1 MENTIPAEFLAA
13 ITQIFAIATSI
24 IWLSIQRLIK
34 RQDKSTETNSFES
47 DDIRDVVNNPFSNGN
62 RISRIIFDTII
73 LSAVSGYTFIL
84 HVAETP
90 TTYGIIAKATTFIA
104 WLYCF
109 VLAITAS
116 RYPLPNPTGWRLNIH
131 LCIIYTILFFSSSVN
146 MISALWQ
153 NTGISFMQAL
163 PIFLPV
169 IFGLDL
175 VYTTATVKNGSRFL
189 DGDGFVIP
197 VLNYATPFFLNRFLI
212 VIQEIT
218 SGHGDERS
226 FICGLGNIF
235 GLATFIVIANI
246 LVEQLWFFAQSS
258 TQMRTKSMLNMEI
271 YRKTLRRMD
280 TVVLS
285 GGGAN
290 RDEKKDAEK
299 NKDEEDSTSSTGMVV
314 NLMST
319 DSSRISDFASWW
331 FVLIEAPVQLGVG
344 VYFLYTLL
352 GWSAI
357 LGLSTMII
365 TIPINHYNSNLFL
378 RTQEKVMKARDK
390 RVSLMN
396 EVLQGIRQIKF
407 FAWEANWSKRI
418 LEARNLELGYLRL
431 VYFSEIIFMILWQ
444 STPILVTT
452 IAFWSFTKIEGK
464 ELTAPIAFTSITI
477 FNDLRF
483 SLTVIPET
491 VTRLFETFISLNR
504 IDKFLT
510 EDEIITTHPVSFDV
524 IIGFKNATI
533 SWPSKPKIDTNPTFP
548 EQDTFTLKDLNVVF
562 PNNKLSLV
570 CGPTGSGKSL
580 IMLSLLGETETHS
593 GSVLFP
599 RSTYPNNLDD
609 SAAVTSIKVCEDAD
623 IIPEHWILQHAVAY
637 VSQTAW
643 LQNNSIK
650 NNILFGL
657 PFAEK
662 RYKAVLTACALD
674 KDINYLEDGDETEIG
689 EKGITLS
696 GGQKA
701 RVALARAVYSRAQN
715 ILMDDVLSAVDAHTA
730 KHLYKK
736 CLTGP
741 LMNGRTQVLITHY
754 VNLCIQGSS
763 YVVFVKNGGIQLS
776 GSPAE
781 LKQENK
787 LALIFEENVKSD
799 DYEEEEETIRELD
812 TIQEIKK
819 AKILVEDE
827 NRASGTVKLRLYRLY
842 FKLLGNWFFWSFIVV
857 SIIGVRCLD
866 VSSSWWLKKW
876 AQSYETTSG
885 TIPSHSLL
893 ISQINNMASIPSV
906 LSEEKHKES
915 LNRYL
920 IVYVLFNISITVVA
934 IVRQSATFM
943 GGIKASRKLYTM
955 LLDRVLYAPLR
966 FFDTTPVG
974 RIVNRFSNDF
984 ETIDS
989 SVPSDFI
996 QFCVQWTVVLSIFF
1010 VATFVLPTLAILM
1023 IAVAVINV
1031 YFGLKFVTAS
1041 MELKR
1046 MDSVSRSPLFTLFGE
1061 TIVGV
1066 TTIRAFG
1073 MTQQFMLEMLRRV
1086 DTNARPMFY
1095 VWTMSRW
1102 VSPRIS
1108 IMGALIAFVTGAA
1121 ILLNLDHLDAA
1132 TAGFCLSYVLAFTQM
1147 TFWGVRR
1154 YTQLEMNFNSVERV
1168 VEFLEME
1175 QESPTITNIR
1185 PPSNVSYCHRSYSWF
1200 ANKHQWPSEGSVQ
1213 VTNLHVKYAPDLEPV
1228 LKGLSF
1234 SIKGK
1239 EKIGIVGRTGS
1250 GKSTL
1255 ALAFFRF
1262 IESTEGS
1269 IVIDNINIAD
1279 IGTKDLRSKLTIIP
1293 QDPVLFSGTLRSNM
1307 DPFDEFDEE
1316 AIYTALRRV
1325 HLMDDTLDNEN
1336 IFADLNTVVSEGG
1349 NNFSQGQRQLLCL
1362 ARALLKRS
1370 KIVLMDEATASV
1382 DFETD
1387 RAIQKT
1393 ITQEFADSTI
1403 LCIAHRLNT
1412 VIEYDR
1418 ILVLDHGEIIEFS
1431 SPLEL
1436 LRDIKSAFYKM
1447 CRNSGE
1453 YENLLELA
1461 KKKHELIDIL

>member
-1 MENTIPAEFLAA
+1 MLT
-13 ITQIFAIATSI
+13 
-24 IWLSIQRLIK
+24 R
-34 RQDKSTETNSFES
+34 
-47 DDIRDVVNNPFSNGN
+47 
-62 RISRIIFDTII
+62 
-73 LSAVSGYTFIL
+73 
-84 HVAETP
+84 
-90 TTYGIIAKATTFIA
+90 
-104 WLYCF
+104 
-109 VLAITAS
+109 
-116 RYPLPNPTGWRLNIH
+116 
-131 LCIIYTILFFSSSVN
+131 
-146 MISALWQ
+146 
-153 NTGISFMQAL
+153 
-163 PIFLPV
+163 
-169 IFGLDL
+169 
-175 VYTTATVKNGSRFL
+175 VYV
-189 DGDGFVIP
+189 
-197 VLNYATPFFLNRFLI
+197 
-212 VIQEIT
+212 
-218 SGHGDERS
+218 
-226 FICGLGNIF
+226 
-235 GLATFIVIANI
+235 
-246 LVEQLWFFAQSS
+246 AQSS

-285 GGGAN
+285 GGGAS
-290 RDEKKDAEK
+290 RDEKMDDEK
-299 NKDEEDSTSSTGMVV
+299 NKDEEGNTSSTGMVV

-344 VYFLYTLL
+344 IYFLYTLL

-378 RTQEKVMKARDK
+378 STQEKVMKARDK

-407 FAWEANWSKRI
+407 FAWEENWSKRI
-418 LEARNLELGYLRL
+418 LEARNLELGYLKV
-431 VYFSEIIFMILWQ
+431 VYYSEIIFMILWQ
-444 STPILVTT
+444 RLEEEKKGLIIYIEFFNVSKLYYYSTPILVTT
-452 IAFWSFTKIEGK
+452 IAFWSFTKLEGK

-504 IDKFLT
+504 IDKFLI
-510 EDEIITTHPVSFDV
+510 EDEIITTHPLSLDLT
-524 IIGFKNATI
+524 IGFKDATI
-533 SWPSKPKIDTNPTFP
+533 SWPSKSETDSNSSLT
-548 EQDTFTLKDLNVVF
+548 EQDTFMLKDLNVIF

-580 IMLSLLGETETHS
+580 LMLSLLGETETQN

-599 RSTYPNNLDD
+599 KSTFPNNLDD
-609 SAAVTSIKVCEDAD
+609 STAITSIKVCENADA
-623 IIPEHWILQHAVAY
+623 IPENWILQHAVAY

-643 LQNNSIK
+643 LQNDSIK

-657 PFAEK
+657 PLVEK

-674 KDINYLEDGDETEIG
+674 KDIDYLEDGDETEIG

-741 LMNGRTQVLITHY
+741 LMNGRTQILITHY

-763 YVVFVKNGGIQLS
+763 YVVFVKNGGIQVS

-799 DYEEEEETIRELD
+799 DYEEEEEIIQDPD
-812 TIQEIKK
+812 TTQEKKK

-842 FKLLGNWFFWSFIVV
+842 FKLLGNWFFWSFIVL

-866 VSSSWWLKKW
+866 ISSSWWLKKW

-885 TIPSHSLL
+885 TIPSNGFLV
-893 ISQINNMASIPSV
+893 SQINSMVSTPLI
-906 LSEEKHKES
+906 LSDEKHKES
-915 LNRYL
+915 LNKYL

-934 IVRQSATFM
+934 IVRQGATFL

-996 QFCVQWTVVLSIFF
+996 QFCVQWTVVLSIFL

-1023 IAVAVINV
+1023 IAVAIINV
-1031 YFGLKFVTAS
+1031 YFGFKFVTAS

-1073 MTQQFMLEMLRRV
+1073 MTQQFMLEMLRRI

-1147 TFWGVRR
+1147 V
-1154 YTQLEMNFNSVERV
+1154 S
-1168 VEFLEME
+1168 EF
-1175 QESPTITNIR
+1175 
-1185 PPSNVSYCHRSYSWF
+1185 SYE
-1200 ANKHQWPSEGSVQ
+1200 K
-1213 VTNLHVKYAPDLEPV
+1213 LH
-1228 LKGLSF
+1228 F
-1234 SIKGK
+1234 
-1239 EKIGIVGRTGS
+1239 
-1250 GKSTL
+1250 
-1255 ALAFFRF
+1255 
-1262 IESTEGS
+1262 
-1269 IVIDNINIAD
+1269 
-1279 IGTKDLRSKLTIIP
+1279 
-1293 QDPVLFSGTLRSNM
+1293 
-1307 DPFDEFDEE
+1307 
-1316 AIYTALRRV
+1316 
-1325 HLMDDTLDNEN
+1325 
-1336 IFADLNTVVSEGG
+1336 FADVC
-1349 NNFSQGQRQLLCL
+1349 F
-1362 ARALLKRS
+1362 
-1370 KIVLMDEATASV
+1370 
-1382 DFETD
+1382 
-1387 RAIQKT
+1387 
-1393 ITQEFADSTI
+1393 
-1403 LCIAHRLNT
+1403 
-1412 VIEYDR
+1412 
-1418 ILVLDHGEIIEFS
+1418 
-1431 SPLEL
+1431 
-1436 LRDIKSAFYKM
+1436 
-1447 CRNSGE
+1447 
-1453 YENLLELA
+1453 
-1461 KKKHELIDIL
+1461 